1 MLRTKWFQI
10 DHKDSS
16 LIQHITSTFNNELI
30 FDPEVN
36 QMSYTIRDPISMVH
50 RANDNPPNVGT
61 SMIELTRRPRGKADR
76 IEVKSKCFEACL
88 VIDGS
93 LSYIFNDG
101 THASVEIRDEDAL
114 RTVQLID

>member
-1 MLRTKWFQI
+1 MTIGHNQVT
-10 DHKDSS
+10 D
-16 LIQHITSTFNNELI
+16 LICDGSDEL
-30 FDPEVN
+30 
-36 QMSYTIRDPISMVH
+36 
-50 RANDNPPNVGT
+50 GT
-61 SMIELTRRPRGKADR
+61 SMVQLTRRPRGKAER

-114 RTVQLID
+114 RTVQLDI